1 MNDPQ
6 KFAEITGTSE
16 EESDITLAGNVV
28 FSSITV
34 GGADWTTETVLSQL
48 RKGNI
53 ELNPK
58 FQRRDAWELD
68 RKSRFIESLIL
79 GLPVPQIV
87 LAERMDARGKY
98 IVLDGKQRLLCLL
111 QFTSNKGA
119 SDFPVFSLR
128 NLDIRK
134 DLNGRTYYDLR
145 EDLTCTDVIAA
156 FDNQPIRTVIIKN
169 WKDEALLFHVF
180 IRLNMGSK
188 PLSPQELRQALH
200 PGPFVDFADENSTAC
215 TAIKRILHST
225 KPDFRMRDV
234 ELVIRHIA
242 FNLFLNR
249 YNGNMKLFLDSTCKE
264 LNANWASYEPRCM
277 ELMSRLDRNDEMI
290 RKVFADSDSEYNYGK
305 WTGEKFEQRF
315 NRAIFDVLLAY
326 IDNPV
331 VYKAWIDTPGIV
343 VTAYKNLCT
352 NDTRF
357 MESIEST
364 TKSLENTRYRFQ
376 AWAASLSKVVG
387 VSITPVVVG
396 K

>member
-6 KFAEITGTSE
+6 QFSEITGTSE

-111 QFTSNKGA
+111 QFTSNNGA

-134 DLNGRTYYDLR
+134 DLNGRTYSDLR

-200 PGPFVDFADENSTAC
+200 PGPFVDFADENSTASK
-215 TAIKRILHST
+215 AIKRILHST

-249 YNGNMKLFLDSTCKE
+249 YIGNMKLFLDSTCKE
-264 LNANWASYEPRCM
+264 LNANWASYAPRCL
-277 ELMSRLDRNDEMI
+277 ELISRLDRNDEMI
-290 RKVFADSDSEYNYGK
+290 RKAFADSDSEYNYGK

-326 IDNPV
+326 IDNQV
-331 VYKAWIDTPGIV
+331 VNKAWTDTPEIV
-343 VTAYKNLCT
+343 VTAYKDLCT

-364 TKSLENTRYRFQ
+364 TKSLENTRYRFH

-387 VSITPVVVG
+387 VNITPIVVG